1 MENRIKIVILEN
13 ISLFSSGI
21 RAFLEKE
28 KFLVVGEASDWD
40 ELFKIL
46 QNNTPDVALLDLL
59 RYPDE
64 GIISLE
70 KLRKEFPEIPVLVIT
85 NATYSDYF
93 RDYLMIGVYGLIYS
107 NATRSEMINAVN
119 KVARHQ
125 EYFPD
130 EILHVMRES
139 LQADP
144 LNSHILHQLHRLT
157 ARENAVL
164 KLFCN
169 GLSYKEIGKTLGIS
183 IRTVETHKKNILA
196 KLKIKS
202 TAEMVKYALVHHL
215 I

>member
-21 RAFLEKE
+21 RAFIEKE